1 MCVRAEY
8 ACVHLCKL
16 TNVYSCA
23 ILPSFWLILNSSRHQ
38 ITHALT
44 HMHTLINK
52 HTSML
57 KEAQQHPQL
66 NLKVRT
72 TTNVH
77 YFVTQ
82 LKRHKY
88 CLCKY
93 LYFYY
98 FLFLNYFQSIIAVL
112 SLSPI
117 VRHLFMFLVC
127 PLSLR

>member
-1 MCVRAEY
+1 MRAQY
-8 ACVHLCKL
+8 AFVQTYQHIRLRHSAFFL
-16 TNVYSCA
+16 TPTE
-23 ILPSFWLILNSSRHQ
+23 LKQTLN
-38 ITHALT
+38 HART
-44 HMHTLINK
+44 DMHTLINK

-77 YFVTQ
+77 YFVMQ

-98 FLFLNYFQSIIAVL
+98 FLF
-112 SLSPI
+112 
-117 VRHLFMFLVC
+117 
-127 PLSLR
+127 